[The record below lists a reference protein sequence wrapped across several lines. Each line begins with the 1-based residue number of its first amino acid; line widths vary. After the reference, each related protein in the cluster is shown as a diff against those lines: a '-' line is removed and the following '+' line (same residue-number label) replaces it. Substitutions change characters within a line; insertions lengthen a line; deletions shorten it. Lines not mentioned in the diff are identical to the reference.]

1 MPRSIARWNAP
12 SVARHKNPLSAMSE
26 IITSRGTCADLERE
40 RTEKDN
46 AEALRNAETRRDEQE
61 SAEAVHEFQY
71 LEWDASA

>member
-1 MPRSIARWNAP
+1 
-12 SVARHKNPLSAMSE
+12 MSE